1 MTNYAKLNDGSW
13 GIRSDKKLTVGQ
25 ILTVTKRDGTSKSE
39 TVSRVVTSGVGYS
52 IATIRSSAN
61 ASPSYASRRTSSPR
75 RLRCSDGFFS
85 DTCRRP
91 GCNCG
96 GFDNE

>member
-13 GIRSDKKLTVGQ
+13 GIRSDKKLVVGQ
-25 ILTVTKRDGTSKSE
+25 CIIVAKRDGTSKSE
-39 TVSRVVTSGVGYS
+39 TVSRVVTSGADYC
-52 IATIRSSAN
+52 IASIRSSA

-75 RLRCSDGFFS
+75 RRRCSDGFFS

-91 GCNCG
+91 GCNCN